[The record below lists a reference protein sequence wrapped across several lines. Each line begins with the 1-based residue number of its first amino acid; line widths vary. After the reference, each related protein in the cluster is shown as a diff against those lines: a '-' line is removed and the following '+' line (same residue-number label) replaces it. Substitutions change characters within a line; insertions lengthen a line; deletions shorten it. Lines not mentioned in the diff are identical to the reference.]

1 MRASE
6 VAYTR
11 LKSDIIEWR
20 LQPGTPLNE
29 IETAQRI
36 GVSRTPVREALS
48 RLSAEGLVASGLG
61 RTMMVAPL
69 SAASVRQL
77 FELREALETQA
88 ARLATRRR
96 QPAVFERLRDEF
108 LEGPDPALPFDEEKP
123 YFLADRLDAAIDEA
137 CGNPYLVHALDD
149 LRGHLA
155 RLRRHAFQNQ
165 ARLRLATEEHL
176 LIVQAILDQDE
187 MFAARATAVHLYNSR
202 NNILATVPLDTRPA
216 AEDGE
221 EPARSITAG

>member
-20 LQPGTPLNE
+20 LQPGTPLSE

-48 RLSAEGLVASGLG
+48 RLAAEGLVASGLG
-61 RTMMVAPL
+61 RTMMVAPV
-69 SAASVRQL
+69 SADSVRQL

-88 ARLATRRR
+88 ARLAARRR
-96 QPAVFERLRDEF
+96 DPAVFERLRDDV
-108 LEGPDPALPFDEEKP
+108 LEGPDPSVPFDEEKP

-137 CGNPYLVHALDD
+137 CGNPYLVNALDD

-155 RLRRHAFQNQ
+155 RLRRHAHQNQ
-165 ARLRLATEEHL
+165 GRLRLATEEHL
-176 LIVQAILDQDE
+176 LIIQAILDQDE

-202 NNILATVPLDTRPA
+202 NNILATVPLETPTGVQYGEDA
-216 AEDGE
+216 ARTI
-221 EPARSITAG
+221 AAG